1 MKRMKKVLKLLDQ
14 VYNLALTNP
23 NKQRAR
29 HNIITEHLKQDLVLK
44 ITRELLKGLLLL
56 DVGFL
61 LEVQGVVLDHIITEL
76 LFDFV
81 LF

>member
-56 DVGFL
+56 DIRFL

>member
-14 VYNLALTNP
+14 VYNLTLTNP
-23 NKQRAR
+23 NKQRTR

-56 DVGFL
+56 DIRFL
-61 LEVQGVVLDHIITEL
+61 LEVQGVVLDHIIPEL